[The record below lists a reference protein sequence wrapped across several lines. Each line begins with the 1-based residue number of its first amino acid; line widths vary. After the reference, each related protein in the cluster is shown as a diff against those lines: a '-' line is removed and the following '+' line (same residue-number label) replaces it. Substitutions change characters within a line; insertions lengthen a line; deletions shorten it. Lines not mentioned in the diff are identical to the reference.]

1 MIVLLILLFLFGP
14 PLSAQQLHPQTA
26 AEEVIDLNQFP
37 LFIHSGFSLD
47 YTKSSFSPTG
57 KGWLG
62 VSPSGDGKRSV
73 RIIDYPEYSKH
84 SFLSLRTNKIEEFS
98 YLIPF
103 FITSKQYLSFTSQPN
118 GYLGLHLA
126 SIGDNWEVYLNG
138 ILIRSEIHRNL
149 QGNITAHRN
158 YRDVLIPFSVDLVR
172 SGLNSLVFRIVGDPA
187 NPMVGLNSSDP
198 YRIAPLDFL
207 KTQVNDIVD
216 VILSLIYIF
225 VGFYILLISFLN
237 PYDNQNRTFGLFML
251 VLGIY
256 FLARVPSVYQLI
268 SDSEVLFK
276 LELVSLFSIL
286 PAAIRFLNDLTPW
299 TTKEKRISYM
309 IYIIYGAL
317 IMLVILFPP
326 ALGHDLVIIWSFI
339 SLFTMLYIY
348 GYLLLY
354 KLFTSMQGLI
364 PVSSETQNNKKRAE
378 ILQIF
383 KVMRDTPIGNVFIGL
398 SILIFTAIIHAFTSI
413 VVKKNLVLSRYSL
426 IIFTIGTVIVIARR
440 YKNLFQM
447 LSDASSQLEAQ
458 ITTLNKT
465 KLEAEYKELAYRR
478 IFDGTA
484 DPMIFIDQ
492 QLIIQDYNRA
502 ASILFN
508 TDSPQNTDFIAL
520 LGQFTPTQTIRRSD
534 ITEIINKLLLIDRPF
549 DLDAQLELSK
559 GTVQKWTLR
568 FEKFKSDES
577 FLFCIRFYLANPIYN
592 AENCKKTKGTFVIEN
607 TLAAAESISNKIAS
621 FLYCFLP
628 DHEISIIWAALREM
642 IINAIKHGN
651 VNIGKVRIKY
661 LITPKKAL
669 IQITDQGMGFDH
681 LSILEKIKKG
691 EQEFLKR
698 HQGIYLALAAFD
710 KVVYNSTGNQVT
722 LKKVISY
729 KDAHYAKN
737 RYV

>member
-1 MIVLLILLFLFGP
+1 
-14 PLSAQQLHPQTA
+14 
-26 AEEVIDLNQFP
+26 
-37 LFIHSGFSLD
+37 
-47 YTKSSFSPTG
+47 
-57 KGWLG
+57 
-62 VSPSGDGKRSV
+62 
-73 RIIDYPEYSKH
+73 
-84 SFLSLRTNKIEEFS
+84 
-98 YLIPF
+98 
-103 FITSKQYLSFTSQPN
+103 
-118 GYLGLHLA
+118 
-126 SIGDNWEVYLNG
+126 
-138 ILIRSEIHRNL
+138 
-149 QGNITAHRN
+149 
-158 YRDVLIPFSVDLVR
+158 
-172 SGLNSLVFRIVGDPA
+172 
-187 NPMVGLNSSDP
+187 MVGLNSSDP
-198 YRIAPLDFL
+198 YRIAPLDYL
-207 KTQVNDIVD
+207 KTQVNNSVD

-256 FLARVPSVYQLI
+256 FLARIPSVYQLI

-299 TTKEKRISYM
+299 TAKEKKISYF
-309 IYIIYGAL
+309 IYVVYGVLII
-317 IMLVILFPP
+317 LVILFPP
-326 ALGHDLVIIWSFI
+326 ALGHDLVIIWSFM

-354 KLFTSMQGLI
+354 KLFTSIQGSI
-364 PVSSETQNNKKRAE
+364 SASWETPNNKKRAE
-378 ILQIF
+378 LLQIF
-383 KVMRDTPIGNVFIGL
+383 KAMRDTPIGNVFIGL
-398 SILIFTAIIHAFTSI
+398 SILIFTAVIDAFTSI

-447 LSDASSQLEAQ
+447 FSDASSQLEAQ
-458 ITTLNKT
+458 ITALNKT
-465 KLEAEYKELAYRR
+465 KQEAEYKELAYRR

-492 QLIIQDYNRA
+492 QLFIQDCNRA
-502 ASILFN
+502 ASLLFN

-520 LGQFTPTQTIRRSD
+520 LGQFAPTQTIKRSD
-534 ITEIINKLLLIDRPF
+534 FTEIINKLLLTDRPF
-549 DLDAQLELSK
+549 ELDMQLELFKSNI
-559 GTVQKWTLR
+559 QKWTLR

-577 FLFCIRFYLANPIYN
+577 YLFCIRFYLVNPIYN

-607 TLAAAESISNKIAS
+607 TLAAAENISNKIAS
-621 FLYCFLP
+621 LLFCFIP

-661 LITPKKAL
+661 LITPRKAL
-669 IQITDQGMGFDH
+669 IQIADQGMGFDH

-722 LKKVISY
+722 LEKTISR
-729 KDAHYAKN
+729 KDTHYVQK
-737 RYV
+737 